1 MTQQGS
7 VNFMTPWGSITCSYG
22 SLGLN
27 NLSGSPRENGELSWA
42 VALEDSREEREGIA
56 EVNPRSLLVSQQMQ
70 PHLKGRES
78 LFNI

>member
-1 MTQQGS
+1 
-7 VNFMTPWGSITCSYG
+7 MTPWGSITCSYG

-56 EVNPRSLLVSQQMQ
+56 EVHPRSLLVPQQMQ
-70 PHLKGRES
+70 PHLN
-78 LFNI
+78 NIRKL